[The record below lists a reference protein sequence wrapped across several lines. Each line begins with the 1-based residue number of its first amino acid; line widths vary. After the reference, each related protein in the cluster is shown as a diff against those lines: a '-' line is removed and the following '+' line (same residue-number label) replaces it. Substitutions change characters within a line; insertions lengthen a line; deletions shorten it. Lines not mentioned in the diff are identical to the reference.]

1 MSIIRPFKGIRPRAD
16 LASAIAALPYD
27 VYNSEEA
34 REIVAAEPKS
44 FLQIDRA
51 ETLLPK
57 GTNPYSEAV
66 YKTASET
73 LNRMID
79 EGSFLQDKEP
89 CYYLYALTM
98 NGRTQTGLVGC
109 ASIDDYCN
117 NVILKHENT
126 LEAKEQDRIRH
137 IDACSAQTGPIFL
150 AYRADKKLGEI
161 IKNVRLTPEV
171 YDFTSDDGI
180 RHEVWRIDKM
190 STIVDISKIF
200 EAIPHLYIADGHHR
214 AASAVKVGLKR
225 RAEDLHFSGTEEYN
239 YFLSVLFPA
248 DELAIYDYNRVVTDM
263 NGYTFEQF
271 LDTIKSRFDVA
282 LAGVE
287 AVRPQKKGEF
297 GMYADGNWYRVNA
310 KADLFSGD
318 PVKDLD
324 VSVLQDHILSP
335 VLGISDPRTDS
346 RIRFIGGIRGLDAL
360 KDAADQTGGQ
370 VLRCLLEKIIQY
382 ELLIPRI
389 DVEVK
394 EDLIADKVYGR
405 WQSLEEWFTG
415 TDGKDS
421 EAAKVFDTTNEIIR
435 KITRY
440 AARISEMSNAGANR
454 REEYHKVAVMFSK
467 CKNIFEAHRL
477 AAVVFGIE
485 KPLHLKGLPWRQTE
499 SINSGVFEEEPY
511 IVTVTPRIRTYKEK
525 AKRSGIVDRS
535 KEKEEMWLATI
546 QRLEEERRLLKSYIQ
561 DNRLEFAKLPEIE
574 PHVRDVFLTW
584 LSKALEN
591 KSLQGKTEDGQ
602 VYRVEKSDTEEICIL
617 KSSDGNLQ
625 MPAYVIVF
633 EKNE

>member
-1 MSIIRPFKGIRPRAD
+1 MRIQETVRKPMTEAKYLNVDNTDRYRPIIRLFYLKYEKLKYWLYQEEVYEELKEDAYFREYTPEQCQQD
-16 LASAIAALPYD
+16 LAALTAWGNLVTIQDTRKVATIEEFKNKKFRYQLSEATVEIERMVIRVENLFIESSSLEPTLLERLRINLRKISEITEADQEHIYAWWND
-27 VYNSEEA
+27 LNNDFIRLNQNYQDYIRDLNS
-34 REIVAAEPKS
+34 V
-44 FLQIDRA
+44 RA
-51 ETLLPK
+51 E
-57 GTNPYSEAV
+57 
-66 YKTASET
+66 
-73 LNRMID
+73 
-79 EGSFLQDKEP
+79 Q
-89 CYYLYALTM
+89 C
-98 NGRTQTGLVGC
+98 
-109 ASIDDYCN
+109 
-117 NVILKHENT
+117 LKNT
-126 LEAKEQDRIRH
+126 DR
-137 IDACSAQTGPIFL
+137 
-150 AYRADKKLGEI
+150 
-161 IKNVRLTPEV
+161 
-171 YDFTSDDGI
+171 
-180 RHEVWRIDKM
+180 
-190 STIVDISKIF
+190 
-200 EAIPHLYIADGHHR
+200 
-214 AASAVKVGLKR
+214 
-225 RAEDLHFSGTEEYN
+225 
-239 YFLSVLFPA
+239 
-248 DELAIYDYNRVVTDM
+248 
-263 NGYTFEQF
+263 
-271 LDTIKSRFDVA
+271 
-282 LAGVE
+282 
-287 AVRPQKKGEF
+287 
-297 GMYADGNWYRVNA
+297 
-310 KADLFSGD
+310 
-318 PVKDLD
+318 
-324 VSVLQDHILSP
+324 
-335 VLGISDPRTDS
+335 
-346 RIRFIGGIRGLDAL
+346 
-360 KDAADQTGGQ
+360 Q

-440 AARISEMSNAGANR
+440 AARISEMSNAWANR

-511 IVTVTPRIRTYKEK
+511 IVTVTPSIRTYKEK

-535 KEKEEMWLATI
+535 KEKEEMRLATI